1 MAKVKFVFP
10 VEVTLWVRKDIG
22 KLAEVTVTVWS
33 LQIDEGEPG
42 EYIELTE
49 SDSIGKI
56 TIAGVNAVDM
66 KVKVFVI
73 VCGINYVVAQSEI
86 RR

>member
-1 MAKVKFVFP
+1 M
-10 VEVTLWVRKDIG
+10 
-22 KLAEVTVTVWS
+22 
-33 LQIDEGEPG
+33 QIDEGEPG

-56 TIAGVNAVDM
+56 TITGVNAVDM